1 LFPPCVPSRAD
12 PSGLGHT
19 ATIYSSVQGPHA
31 VETPTDI
38 CVPMIS
44 MDMFGY
50 LAKAKGLNFSPF
62 PLGSVPDNSL
72 LPLDSDEESVYVIIK
87 TLIVEKI
94 V

>member
-1 LFPPCVPSRAD
+1 
-12 PSGLGHT
+12 
-19 ATIYSSVQGPHA
+19 
-31 VETPTDI
+31 
-38 CVPMIS
+38 MIS

-87 TLIVEKI
+87 TLIIEKI